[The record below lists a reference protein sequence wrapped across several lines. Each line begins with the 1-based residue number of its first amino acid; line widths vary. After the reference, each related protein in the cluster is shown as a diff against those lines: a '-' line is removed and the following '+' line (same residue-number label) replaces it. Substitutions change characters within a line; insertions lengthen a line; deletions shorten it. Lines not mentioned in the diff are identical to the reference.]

1 MGGFGD
7 GLDDSDGDISGSGIG
22 NGRFN
27 GRNGSFGKEIGVS
40 VTELVAAA
48 EGIMVSVEKMMITIL
63 TQLHKHEKICSEI
76 MQCCLR

>member
-27 GRNGSFGKEIGVS
+27 GEMVVSGK
-40 VTELVAAA
+40 
-48 EGIMVSVEKMMITIL
+48 K
-63 TQLHKHEKICSEI
+63 
-76 MQCCLR
+76 